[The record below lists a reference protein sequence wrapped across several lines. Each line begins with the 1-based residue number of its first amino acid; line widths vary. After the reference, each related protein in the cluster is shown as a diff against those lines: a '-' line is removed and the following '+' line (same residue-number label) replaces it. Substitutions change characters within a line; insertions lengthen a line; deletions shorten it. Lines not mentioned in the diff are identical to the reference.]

1 MMTSSQQSSTKRLT
15 RPAIAV
21 SAAIAV
27 TAGIVAAAPDAAK
40 AAPGPKLSL
49 IAASASVTLDSWKE
63 EPGVYLDL
71 GTYLTSESGAFELK
85 VTRKSYKDPVVVSQV
100 VRDGKKTTTKAL
112 PANLVKDFSGLPG
125 FAQIK
130 VTDSAGKTV
139 LTRAEAFCPNNASGR
154 VRPDAPANSKYPQSC
169 PINPFTLGS
178 VWGVENGWAS
188 NTYAGYYSKPVQLAA
203 GSYTATIGVAKK
215 YRDLFGIADKPQK
228 VKLTVRERSYE
239 EGGNGA
245 VESRSAAPAPAP
257 APGSRAKSAHAEH
270 RMAGGSGHQMP
281 AGSGHAGHTMSGA
294 SGQDAPASSGPAGT
308 TGPSAHAGHG
318 VARQLAPAAATS
330 GATPTFNVGHGPY
343 APAPPALPWALKK
356 DSLKRQAF
364 GAAQMGDKAGQTDG
378 SRQATA
384 ARPNAKRPSGKAV
397 VPDVPKPD
405 LRSLPAYGI
414 TVSDGYEDVPGKDY
428 LAFSANVWNA
438 GPAKLVVDGFRSP
451 GKELMDAYQYFYDAQ
466 GKQIGYTPT
475 GTMEWDPRP
484 GHEHWHFTDFASYR
498 LLKADKKE
506 TVRSGKEAFCLANTD
521 AVDYTVK
528 NANWHPQNT
537 DLSTACGQE
546 NSISVREV
554 LDVGSG
560 DTYTQDLPG
569 QSFDITGLPNGTYY
583 IQVLANPENRL
594 KETNLKN
601 NSALRKVVLGGKKG
615 ARTVQVPA
623 HELVNAN

>member
-1 MMTSSQQSSTKRLT
+1 MMTRFPQGRTNRLT
-15 RPAIAV
+15 RPSIAV
-21 SAAIAV
+21 AAAVAV
-27 TAGIVAAAPDAAK
+27 TAGVVAAAPDAKTAEP
-40 AAPGPKLSL
+40 APKLRL
-49 IAASASVTLDSWKE
+49 IAASTSVTLDSWKE
-63 EPGVYLDL
+63 DPGVYLDL
-71 GTYLTSESGAFELK
+71 GTYLTSENGAFELK
-85 VTRKSYKDPVVVSQV
+85 VTRKSYKDPVTVSQV
-100 VRDGKKTTTKAL
+100 FRNGKKTTTKAL
-112 PANLVKDFSGLPG
+112 PAGIVKDFSGLPD
-125 FAQIK
+125 FAQIQL
-130 VTDSAGKTV
+130 TDAAGKTV
-139 LTRAEAFCPNNASGR
+139 LKQTEAFCPNNASGR

-203 GSYTATIGVAKK
+203 GTYTAKIDVTKK
-215 YRDLFGIADKPQK
+215 YRDLFGIASKPQTVK
-228 VKLTVRERSYE
+228 VVVRERSWE
-239 EGGNGA
+239 EPAGA
-245 VESRSAAPAPAP
+245 GRSAAATRQEHQGHGAHQGHEAHGQQAAPSHGAHAAHGAPA
-257 APGSRAKSAHAEH
+257 RTE
-270 RMAGGSGHQMP
+270 
-281 AGSGHAGHTMSGA
+281 
-294 SGQDAPASSGPAGT
+294 
-308 TGPSAHAGHG
+308 
-318 VARQLAPAAATS
+318 APAARTT
-330 GATPTFNVGHGPY
+330 GAGATFNVGHGPY
-343 APAPPALPWALKK
+343 PPAPPALPWALKK
-356 DSLKRQAF
+356 DSLQRQSF
-364 GAAQMGDKAGQTDG
+364 AAATVGDRAGQTDG
-378 SRQATA
+378 SRQAPA
-384 ARPNAKRPSGKAV
+384 VQPNAKRPTGKAT

-414 TVSDGYEDVPGKDY
+414 TVSEGYEEAPGRDY

-451 GKELMDAYQYFYDAQ
+451 GKELMDAYQYFYDAN
-466 GKQIGYTPT
+466 GKQVGYTPT

-528 NANWHPQNT
+528 NANWHPDNT

-594 KETNLKN
+594 KETNHKN

-615 ARTVQVPA
+615 ARTVKVPA